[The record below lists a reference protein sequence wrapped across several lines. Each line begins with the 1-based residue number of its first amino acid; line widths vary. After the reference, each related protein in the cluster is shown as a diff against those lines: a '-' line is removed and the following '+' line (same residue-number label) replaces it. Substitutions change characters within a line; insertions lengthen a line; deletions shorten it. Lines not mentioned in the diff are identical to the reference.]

1 MDMDA
6 AALSATPS
14 RCPFDHTSA
23 AAATAFTPSGDNFLL
38 SSPYFHRLINNLATS
53 ADAGN
58 PRSDP
63 APRSAIESLKEFTIT
78 TDSDASMLC
87 PVCKDPFAVDSVVKV
102 MPCEH
107 TYHSDCIVPWL
118 ETNNSCPVCR
128 YKLPVVGERMAVNE
142 GEGYLGS
149 VRFEELVDEVD
160 LYGFRN
166 TLRYIE
172 RMHRWNDVSN
182 IGIGS
187 EGDLLSPTQIGEV
200 ESGDG
205 VLEREMAMSS
215 WSRWQAEEIQG
226 GTDETDHAFDRSW
239 DFGEDF

>member
-166 TLRYIE
+166 TLRRRRYREELTRPIMHLIE
-172 RMHRWNDVSN
+172 VGILVRISN
-182 IGIGS
+182 WILYCFGRNKRSFDGECFASLHGGITCS
-187 EGDLLSPTQIGEV
+187 ESFHYELLSIARG
-200 ESGDG
+200 SLD
-205 VLEREMAMSS
+205 
-215 WSRWQAEEIQG
+215 
-226 GTDETDHAFDRSW
+226 
-239 DFGEDF
+239 